1 MQVNNI
7 ISNKSELILGPLEI
21 VPNLFKDERG
31 YFFESF
37 NQKKFDQL
45 TQSKIIFL
53 QDNQSKSFK
62 NVLRGL
68 HYQLEPY
75 GQGKL
80 VRAIKGEIYDV
91 IVDLRENSNT
101 FGQWAGI
108 EINDKKQNQFWIP
121 VGFAHGFITISEIAI
136 IQYKTTKYWSSTHE
150 RSLLWSDKK
159 VNIEWDFLKF
169 GLSEP
174 ILSHKDSQAETLDKL
189 IDKGEIFK

>member
-1 MQVNNI
+1 MQVNKI
-7 ISNKSELILGPLEI
+7 ISNKNELFLGPLEMI
-21 VPNLFKDERG
+21 PKLFEDERG

-37 NQKKFDQL
+37 NQNKFYKL
-45 TQSKIIFL
+45 TESNILFR
-53 QDNQSKSFK
+53 QDNQSKSYK

-68 HYQLEPY
+68 HYQINPY

-80 VRAIKGEIYDV
+80 VRAIKGKIYDV
-91 IVDLRENSNT
+91 IVDLRKNSNT

-136 IQYKTTKYWSSTHE
+136 IQYKTTEYWSSTHE
-150 RSLLWSDKK
+150 RSLLWCDEK
-159 VNIEWDFLKF
+159 VNIDWEFSKF

-174 ILSHKDSQAETLDKL
+174 ILSYKDSKAETLNKL
-189 IDKGEIFK
+189 IKKGDIF

>member
-7 ISNKSELILGPLEI
+7 ISNKSEQILGPLEI

-68 HYQLEPY
+68 HYQLEPH

-174 ILSHKDSQAETLDKL
+174 ILSYKDSQAETLDKL